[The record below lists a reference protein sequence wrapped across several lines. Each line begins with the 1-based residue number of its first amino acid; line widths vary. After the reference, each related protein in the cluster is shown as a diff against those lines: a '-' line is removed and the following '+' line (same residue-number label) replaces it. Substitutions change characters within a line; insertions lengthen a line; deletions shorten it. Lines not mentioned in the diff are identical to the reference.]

1 MMFKKAALFM
11 ISFLA
16 AIFISSAFEVHISY
30 PVILL
35 LLVCSGILL
44 LFSQTSIRVQIALVC
59 LGIALG
65 LLRFDGLSVSEKDT
79 SLHFFAEHNHPI
91 TLVGYIAERPDIR
104 DTRTD
109 FIFETSALSL
119 DNTQHIPIH
128 TRILVQAEPYG
139 DYQYGQ
145 ELIIHGVPQVPES
158 FETDTGRIFDYDT
171 YLYKDDI
178 FYTMRYV
185 DIQPTGVMVEVPFI
199 KKSLYSL
206 KDTLIEHIRRYIPR
220 PASGLL
226 AGVLF
231 GEKAALDTDTL
242 EKFRT
247 VGLMHIVV
255 LSGYNVAIV
264 IYAIMYFLRRIPL
277 GIRSVLAIIGI
288 LAFMILTGAGPTV
301 IRASIMG
308 GFIIVSKFIGE
319 RYDIHKALLIAGF
332 IMVCIN
338 PKILYFDISFQLS
351 FLATYGLLVFSPWLE
366 QKLVWVPSFLLL
378 RESAVAT
385 ISAQIMVLPLIL
397 YSIGEFSIIS
407 IVVNM
412 LVLFAVP
419 LAMLLGFIT
428 SIFGWAHYI
437 ASILSYPTALILEY
451 ILYIVDIFAAF
462 SFSVITFPAFHWV
475 FMVLMYLVIGFF
487 AYGIHRLHPQ
497 K

>member
-1 MMFKKAALFM
+1 M

-44 LFSQTSIRVQIALVC
+44 LFSQTSMRVQIGLVC

-79 SLHFFAEHNHPI
+79 SLHFFAEHNHTI

-109 FIFETSALSL
+109 FIFETSVLGL
-119 DNTQHIPIH
+119 DATQYTPLH
-128 TRILVQAEPYG
+128 TRILVQAEPPAVYH
-139 DYQYGQ
+139 YGQ
-145 ELIIHGVPQVPES
+145 ELIIRGVPQIPDV
-158 FETDTGRIFDYDT
+158 FETDTGRVFDYDT

-178 FYTMRYV
+178 FYTLRFA
-185 DIQPTGVMVEVPFI
+185 DIQPTGVMVDVPWV

-206 KDTLIEHIRRYIPR
+206 KDTLIENIRRHIPR

-231 GEKAALDTDTL
+231 GEKSALDSGTL
-242 EKFRT
+242 DQFRT

-277 GIRSVLAIIGI
+277 GIRSIVAVMGI

-308 GFIIVSKFIGE
+308 VFIILSKFIGE
-319 RYDIHKALLIAGF
+319 QYDIHKALLIAGF

-366 QKLVWVPSFLLL
+366 SRLRWIPTWLLL

-397 YSIGEFSIIS
+397 YSMGEFTMISII
-407 IVVNM
+407 VNM

-419 LAMLLGFIT
+419 LAMLLGFIS
-428 SIFGWAHYI
+428 SIFGWFGWLAGVV
-437 ASILSYPTALILEY
+437 SYPATLILEY
-451 ILYIVDIFAAF
+451 ILWIVDVF
-462 SFSVITFPAFHWV
+462 SRFYFSVITFPPFHWV
-475 FMVLMYLVIGFF
+475 FMVLMYLVIGIFM
-487 AYGIHRLHPQ
+487 YRIHRSPSSEIISITP
-497 K
+497 